1 MKKLYHDNGYVDM
14 DYLMSLDYPFIII
27 CGARGTGKTYGALKY
42 IMEENAPFILM
53 RRTQGETDLIT
64 SPEMS
69 PFKAL
74 PDGGEIVTKPLTKY
88 NGVIYRGEDPTP
100 IGYTMAL
107 STISKV
113 RGFDASEV
121 RYIIYDE
128 FVPEKHVSKIRNEG
142 DAFFNAYETVNRNRE
157 LNGEKPVKAVLLSN
171 SNNLFNPI
179 CTELQVIKD
188 LAEMAKTGKEIRLL
202 PKRGI
207 ALVYLQHSP
216 ISDRKAKT
224 ALYKAVGETDFSE
237 MAIQNSFGFDDH
249 MVKSFSLRSITPV
262 IQVRELVVYKIK
274 GSHDYYASLHSSGSP
289 RVISPEQFR
298 LKWGDLW
305 IKYITDH
312 LYFEDAYAQGLFL
325 KLIKP

>member
-1 MKKLYHDNGYVDM
+1 MKKLYLDSGYVNM

-74 PDGGEIVTKPLTKY
+74 PNGGEIITKPLTKY
-88 NGVIYRGEDPTP
+88 NGAIYRGEDPTP

-128 FVPEKHVSKIRNEG
+128 FVPEKHVSKIRHEG

-157 LNGEKPVKAVLLSN
+157 LNGEQPVKAVLLSN

-224 ALYKAVGETDFSE
+224 ALYRAVGDTDFSE

-249 MVKSFSLRSITPV
+249 MVKSHPLRVLSPV
-262 IQVRELVVYKIK
+262 IQVKELVVYKIK

-289 RVISPEQFR
+289 RKISPAQFR

-312 LYFEDAYAQGLFL
+312 LYFEDAYSQGLFL

>member
-1 MKKLYHDNGYVDM
+1 MKKLYLDNGYVNM
-14 DYLMSLDYPFIII
+14 DYLMDLPYPFIIV
-27 CGARGTGKTYGALKY
+27 CGARGTGKTYGALKKVK
-42 IMEENAPFILM
+42 EENIPFILM

-69 PFKAL
+69 PFRAI
-74 PDGGEIVTKPLTKY
+74 PGEEIITKPLTKY
-88 NGVIYRGEDPTP
+88 NGVIYKGEDPTP

-113 RGFDASEV
+113 RGFSAAQV
-121 RYIIYDE
+121 KYIIYDE
-128 FVPEKHVSKIRNEG
+128 FVPEKHVAKIRNEAE
-142 DAFFNAYETVNRNRE
+142 AFFNAYETINRNRE
-157 LNGEKPVKAVLLSN
+157 LNGEDPVRAVLLSN

-179 CTELQVIKD
+179 LTELGVIKD
-188 LAEMAKTGKEIRLL
+188 LAEMAKTGKELRLL

-237 MAIQNSFGFDDH
+237 MAIHNSFGFDDH
-249 MVKSFSLRSITPV
+249 MVKSYPLKAITPV
-262 IQVRELVVYKIK
+262 IQVQELVVYKIK

-289 RVISPEQFR
+289 RKISQEQFR

-312 LYFEDAYAQGLFL
+312 LWFEDAYSQGLFL